1 MTGTIKSFAPSR
13 GYGFIVAEGNE
24 YWFHASEWAGNGKPQ
39 AGDEVNFIPA
49 TTQKGRRA
57 FLITKEIK
65 DGNTR

>member
-1 MTGTIKSFAPSR
+1 MTGKVKSFSPKK

-39 AGDEVNFIPA
+39 AGDEVNFTLV